1 MDTLVTLLS
10 FATSQ
15 TDTLP
20 HIGTDSFLGS
30 ALTQASQARQPL
42 CRWLSHAATG
52 NTPDPTQAATEPQ
65 AVHSVDTSLT

>member
-1 MDTLVTLLS
+1 MNTLITLLS

-42 CRWLSHAATG
+42 CR
-52 NTPDPTQAATEPQ
+52 
-65 AVHSVDTSLT
+65 